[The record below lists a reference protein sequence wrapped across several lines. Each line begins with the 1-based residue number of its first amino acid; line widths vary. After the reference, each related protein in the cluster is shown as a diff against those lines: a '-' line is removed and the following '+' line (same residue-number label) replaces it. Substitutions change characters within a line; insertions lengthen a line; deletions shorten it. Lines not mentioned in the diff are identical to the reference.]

1 MFNDFE
7 SSIKAN
13 EFLTSKMNYITRFKE
28 LLKEIYQN
36 YELLIKDKIKVPKKE
51 NIIRDVLVDNYFSKN
66 ISNYTF
72 KKEEPNNLGRVDIF
86 VQETLT
92 DDNPN
97 FIIECKV
104 LDCENIN
111 GIEGLN
117 AKYIKNGIQR
127 FLTEHY
133 FLENDFKINAMIGF
147 VVSKLDIVV
156 NIDSI
161 NRLTKKLLNNLI
173 VVKQSIVLE
182 SDNLYKSIYT
192 TYNDKEFTI
201 YHQMMDFSLN
211 ICVDG
216 KNEPT

>member
-51 NIIRDVLVDNYFSKN
+51 NIIRDVLVDNYLSKN

-161 NRLTKKLLNNLI
+161 NRLTKKLLNNLV